1 MRPLP
6 TIHIIGAGIGG
17 LTLARCLKNK
27 GIQAIL
33 FEKSPSPARHHY
45 GISLQPRTCEALL
58 KVLGMDESTFC
69 QRVAVDGLNG
79 GRGLVYPE
87 SGTRSDA
94 FKGRVPFRA
103 HRGRLEGVLRESLD
117 VQWGHV
123 LGDIESRGAEL
134 ALSFKEKDEVRSTIL
149 VDTSGVHSPIRKA
162 LLPDAQL
169 NILPYVVFRGT
180 RHIDRTTFK
189 KIYEPRF
196 EGGNVLETKKGDV
209 LLQISINDRGKN
221 EVGVDISY
229 IYSHPAHQDDQL
241 HQPVRELQQAVDI
254 SEPFFAETS
263 RLQELEDPIKDAFDG
278 DKMRGDRILHW
289 LMRDIL
295 VPSDDLKGFA
305 ERGIVLIGDA
315 AHATPILGGGG
326 ANSALADAVELAE
339 WIANRGLEDVGGFYE
354 KRYGEWELDVKESK
368 ERLVEMHSVSRSS
381 L

>member
-87 SGTRSDA
+87 RGTRSDP
-94 FKGRVPFRA
+94 FKGRAPFRA
-103 HRGRLEGVLRESLD
+103 HRGRLEAVLRESL
-117 VQWGHV
+117 VVRWGHV
-123 LGDIESRGAEL
+123 LGDIEIRGAEL
-134 ALSFKEKDEVRSTIL
+134 ALSFKEKDEVRSTFL
-149 VDTSGVHSPIRKA
+149 VDTSGVHSAIRKA
-162 LLPDAQL
+162 LLPHAQL

-180 RHIDRTTFK
+180 RHIDRATFK

-196 EGGNVLETKKGDV
+196 EGGNILEIRKGDA
-209 LLQISINDRGKN
+209 LLQISINDRGKT

-241 HQPVRELQQAVDI
+241 HQPARELQQAADF
-254 SEPFFAETS
+254 SEPFFSEAS
-263 RLQELEDPIKDAFDG
+263 KLQELEDPIKDAFDA

-295 VPSDDLKGFA
+295 VPSDDLKSFA

-339 WIANRGLEDVGGFYE
+339 WIASRGLEDVGGFYE
-354 KRYGEWELDVKESK
+354 KRYGEWELEVKESE

>member
-33 FEKSPSPARHHY
+33 IEKSPSPARHHY

-58 KVLGMDESTFC
+58 KVLGMDESTFW
-69 QRVAVDGLNG
+69 G
-79 GRGLVYPE
+79 GSVSSSSWTIGSCP
-87 SGTRSDA
+87 
-94 FKGRVPFRA
+94 
-103 HRGRLEGVLRESLD
+103 RESLD
-117 VQWGHV
+117 VRWGHV
-123 LGDIESRGAEL
+123 LGDIEIRGAEL
-134 ALSFKEKDEVRSTIL
+134 ALSFKEKDEVRSTFL
-149 VDTSGVHSPIRKA
+149 VDTSGVHSAIRKA

-180 RHIDRTTFK
+180 RHIDPTFK

-196 EGGNVLETKKGDV
+196 EGGNVLEIRKGDA
-209 LLQISINDRGKN
+209 LLQILINDRGKN

-229 IYSHPAHQDDQL
+229 IYSRPAHQDDQL
-241 HQPVRELQQAVDI
+241 HQPARELQQAADF
-254 SEPFFAETS
+254 SELFFSEAS
-263 RLQELEDPIKDAFDG
+263 KLQELEDPIKDTFDV

-295 VPSDDLKGFA
+295 VPSDDLKSFA

-339 WIANRGLEDVGGFYE
+339 WIASRGLEDVGGFYE
-354 KRYGEWELDVKESK
+354 KRYGEWELEVKGSE
-368 ERLVEMHSVSRSS
+368 ERLVEMHSDSRSS